1 MFNLAKDL
9 IEEYWQGKK
18 EKSKEIKKKPADK
31 FQKFC
36 NDEPW
41 AAECKIFDV

>member
-9 IEEYWQGKK
+9 IEEYWQAKK
-18 EKSKEIKKKPADK
+18 EKSKEIKKKPAEEFK
-31 FQKFC
+31 KFC

-41 AAECKIFDV
+41 TSECKIFDV